1 MTRRGRKAVLV
12 SGARGKETKVAEVA
26 DALCIPFLEMEI
38 WNKEGSI
45 PCGGKANID
54 LPLQN
59 V

>member
-12 SGARGKETKVAEVA
+12 SGARGKETKVA